1 MFKNIVLV
9 AETGSDITPQQAEQY
24 GIQLVPMHVQL
35 GTVTKDDGTFPPEE
49 VCAYYDKTGTVPRTS
64 GSTPEDFKPVFER
77 IHAQWPDKKILYLA
91 YSAVTTCSFHSAEL
105 AVEDMGVDY
114 VTAIDTKQVSVGQA
128 AVVLELAKVLQ
139 ANPDMTVEQAAEE
152 AKKIMARVRMAFIPQ
167 NLDYLRAGG
176 RVSNAA
182 AMVGNLLGLHPCIEI
197 EDGYLLAKKKYRG
210 SMQKVIPTLL
220 RDHMEKHTL
229 STDHLY
235 LIWAPGFSDELRALV
250 EKTAAEL
257 GVKQITWMKTGCVIT
272 CHGGVGAF
280 GVVGLTQ

>member
-24 GIQLVPMHVQL
+24 GIQLGPMHVQL

-105 AVEDMGVDY
+105 AVEDLGVDY

>member
-1 MFKNIVLV
+1 M
-9 AETGSDITPQQAEQY
+9 
-24 GIQLVPMHVQL
+24 GI
-35 GTVTKDDGTFPPEE
+35 
-49 VCAYYDKTGTVPRTS
+49 
-64 GSTPEDFKPVFER
+64 
-77 IHAQWPDKKILYLA
+77 
-91 YSAVTTCSFHSAEL
+91 
-105 AVEDMGVDY
+105 DY

-128 AVVLELAKVLQ
+128 AVVLELAKLLQ
-139 ANPDMTVEQAAEE
+139 ASPDMTVEQAAEE

-210 SMQKVIPTLL
+210 SMQKVLPILL
-220 RDHMEKHTL
+220 RDHMEKHAL

-235 LIWAPGFSDELRALV
+235 FIWAPGFSDELRALV

-257 GVKQITWMKTGCVIT
+257 GVKQTTWMKTGCVIT

-280 GVVGLTQ
+280 GVVGLAQ